1 MIDTAR
7 KIKDRLNVVQVDRD
21 ELNKLI
27 DERNDWGYDALCMRF
42 EQIVNELVY
51 YKATSQEAKEK
62 GHYGDIPYYK
72 QYYGSHIVRFFQELD
87 SFVGGLHDNCNGV

>member
-1 MIDTAR
+1 MTDTAR
-7 KIKDRLNVVQVDRD
+7 KIKDKLNVMQVDRD

-51 YKATSQEAKEK
+51 YNP
-62 GHYGDIPYYK
+62 I
-72 QYYGSHIVRFFQELD
+72 
-87 SFVGGLHDNCNGV
+87 

>member
-1 MIDTAR
+1 MTETAQR
-7 KIKDRLNVVQVDRD
+7 IKDRLNVVQVDKD

-62 GHYGDIPYYK
+62 RLLWRY
-72 QYYGSHIVRFFQELD
+72 SVL
-87 SFVGGLHDNCNGV
+87 